1 MYYRRKLLLSVLDS
15 FEGELSNTYLQKVL
29 FLVTR
34 LQKKKAFDFVPYKYG
49 CYSFQANQDLNTL
62 TKYGLVEKETKNKQS
77 TWKLVET
84 DSLLYNLNKEDK
96 QCILDVK
103 KQIEF
108 LSLRELVTY
117 TYIKYPFFAT
127 KSRIAERLLSTEE
140 FEKVNEQKRNHT
152 SQKLFTI
159 GYEGISLETYL
170 NKLIINDVKLLC
182 DVRKN
187 PLSMKYGFSKNRL
200 KSACEA
206 VGIEYLHIPQL
217 GIVSSKRQELN
228 TQKDYDTLF
237 KEYEK
242 TTLKEN
248 EEYLF
253 SISDYINKYSRIAL
267 TCFEKEV
274 CMCHR
279 GVVLKNIINQENWD
293 IPHQNL

>member
-1 MYYRRKLLLSVLDS
+1 MYYRRKLLLSILDI

-34 LQKKKAFDFVPYKYG
+34 LQTKKSYDFVPYKYG

-62 TKYGLVEKETKNKQS
+62 SKYGLIEKETKNNQS
-77 TWKLVET
+77 TWKLIEN
-84 DSLLYNLNKEDK
+84 DSMVYKLNKEDK
-96 QCILDVK
+96 QFILDIK
-103 KQIEF
+103 KEIEF
-108 LSLRELVTY
+108 LPLNKLVKH

-127 KSRIAERLLSTEE
+127 KSQIAERLLSDEE
-140 FEKVNEQKRNHT
+140 LKKVNEQKRNYKE
-152 SQKLFTI
+152 QKVFTI
-159 GYEGISLETYL
+159 GYEGVSLEKYL

-217 GIVSSKRQELN
+217 GIVSSKRQKLN
-228 TQKDYDTLF
+228 NQKDYDILF

-248 EEYLF
+248 KEYLLL
-253 SISDYINKYSRIAL
+253 INDYINEYSRIAL

>member
-1 MYYRRKLLLSVLDS
+1 MYYRRKLLLSILDS

-62 TKYGLVEKETKNKQS
+62 SKYGLVEKETKNKES
-77 TWKLVET
+77 TWKLIET
-84 DSLLYNLNKEDK
+84 DSLVYSLNKEDK
-96 QCILDVK
+96 QFILDIK
-103 KQIEF
+103 RKIEF
-108 LSLRELVTY
+108 LSLKELVKY
-117 TYIKYPFFAT
+117 TYINYPFFAT
-127 KSRIAERLLSTEE
+127 KSRIAEKLLSTQE
-140 FEKVNEQKRNHT
+140 FEKVNEQKKNYT

-187 PLSMKYGFSKNRL
+187 PLSMKYGFSKSRL

-217 GIVSSKRQELN
+217 GIISSKRQELN
-228 TQKDYDTLF
+228 TQKDYDILF
-237 KEYEK
+237 EEYEK

-253 SISDYINKYSRIAL
+253 SINNYIDKYSRIAL

-279 GVVLKNIINQENWD
+279 GIVLKNIINQENWN